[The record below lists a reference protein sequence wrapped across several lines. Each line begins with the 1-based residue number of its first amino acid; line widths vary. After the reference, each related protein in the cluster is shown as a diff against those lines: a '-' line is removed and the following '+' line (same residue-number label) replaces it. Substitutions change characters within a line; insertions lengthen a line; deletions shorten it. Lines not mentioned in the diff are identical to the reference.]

1 MLDDFFE
8 NDFYDIVW
16 NIGGDIVENVELF
29 DDFVYFKIKRKS
41 KVYCIIY
48 RYMERSLIKSEVNEI
63 YSGIVVVGV

>member
-8 NDFYDIVW
+8 NDFYDIVR

-29 DDFVYFKIKRKS
+29 DNFVYFKIKRKS
-41 KVYCIIY
+41 KVYRIIY

-63 YSGIVVVGV
+63 YSDIVVVGV

>member
-8 NDFYDIVW
+8 NDFYDIVR

-41 KVYCIIY
+41 KVYRIIY

-63 YSGIVVVGV
+63 YSDIVVVGV